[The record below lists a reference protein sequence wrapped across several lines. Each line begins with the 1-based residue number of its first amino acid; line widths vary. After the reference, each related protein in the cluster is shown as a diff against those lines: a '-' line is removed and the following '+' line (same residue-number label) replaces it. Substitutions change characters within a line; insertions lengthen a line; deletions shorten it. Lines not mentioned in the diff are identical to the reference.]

1 MGLNNE
7 LEIAR
12 QAAEIKLDDMSGT
25 LTIDAA
31 IEQVQRNLN
40 KISAFHEIIKNVRGE
55 YDD

>member
-1 MGLNNE
+1 MLNNN
-7 LEIAR
+7 LEIAK

-31 IEQVQRNLN
+31 VKQVQRNLN
-40 KISAFHEIIKNVRGE
+40 RLCAFHEIIKNVRGD